1 MGNRAT
7 ITLSADKKDRGLYVH
22 WYGGRG
28 SIAAFLDETQKRMS
42 MTHKTVS
49 GGDIHTEVDEEAI
62 TTFYSIFYGVAR
74 EFFGYSSKYKER
86 DPDSIYMASEHVRK
100 GTSDNGCYV
109 IKNDFTCGRI
119 DKENFSEYDEGCYQH
134 ITQFFDEVHHA
145 LCAVVAEETDHYKD
159 PKYTLEELEKQL
171 EAAEEIEKNAADRAK
186 RMRAKV
192 AAKKTEEYEAAIAA
206 IAKLEAAAAA
216 QETAEQAK
224 AAEA

>member
-7 ITLSADKKDRGLYVH
+7 ITLSADKKDRGVYVH
-22 WYGGRG
+22 WNGGRG

-49 GGDIHTEVDEEAI
+49 GGDIDTEVDEEAI

-119 DKENFSEYDEGCYQH
+119 DKENFSEYDANCYQH

-159 PKYTLEELEKQL
+159 PDFSLEQIAHHL
-171 EAAEEIEKNAADRAK
+171 ACAEEIERNAANRAERLRNK
-186 RMRAKV
+186 FKAKQ
-192 AAKKTEEYEAAIAA
+192 AEE
-206 IAKLEAAAAA
+206 
-216 QETAEQAK
+216 AEVVTDE
-224 AAEA
+224 AEA